1 MSRVYCP
8 CMTIRTCS
16 GTVQKGEG
24 RASTLGFPTV
34 NIPLPDADVS
44 GVFAGVVRHKDR
56 EYHAAI
62 FADPPRGLLEA
73 YLLDFDEDLY
83 GQEVSMTLLR
93 KLRDSKPFSS
103 DEELRVM
110 IGNDVEA
117 VRRYLTKLP

>member
-1 MSRVYCP
+1 
-8 CMTIRTCS
+8 MTIRTCS

-73 YLLDFDEDLY
+73 YLLDFDEELY
-83 GQEVSMTLLR
+83 GEEVTMTLHTKIR
-93 KLRDSKPFSS
+93 
-103 DEELRVM
+103 
-110 IGNDVEA
+110 DVEHFSDDNKLKERIA
-117 VRRYLTKLP
+117 KDVEEVKKYLLNQH